1 MCVFHFKRLFELKRT
16 YVCQVLSFGDIKTYI
31 RFNIKETLWYK
42 TYVRLVYG
50 ESLRYK
56 NICQF

>member
-1 MCVFHFKRLFELKRT
+1 MCVFYFKRLFELKHT
-16 YVCQVLSFGDIKTYI
+16 YVYQALSLGDIKTYI
-31 RFNIKETLWYK
+31 RFNIKEVLWYK
-42 TYVRLVYG
+42 TYVRLVSG

>member
-1 MCVFHFKRLFELKRT
+1 MYVLCFKRLFRLKHT
-16 YVCQVLSFGDIKTYI
+16 YVYQALSLGDIKTYI
-31 RFNIKETLWYK
+31 RFNIKEILWYK

-50 ESLRYK
+50 ESPRYK

>member
-1 MCVFHFKRLFELKRT
+1 MYVFCFKRLFGLKLT
-16 YVCQVLSFGDIKTYI
+16 YVYQALSLGDIKIYI
-31 RFNIKETLWYK
+31 RFNIKEVLWYK
-42 TYVRLVYG
+42 TYVRLVSG

>member
-1 MCVFHFKRLFELKRT
+1 MCV
-16 YVCQVLSFGDIKTYI
+16 YQVLSLGDIKTYI
-31 RFNIKETLWYK
+31 RFDIKEVLWYK
-42 TYVRLVYG
+42 TYVRLVSG

>member
-1 MCVFHFKRLFELKRT
+1 M
-16 YVCQVLSFGDIKTYI
+16 YVYQALSLGDIKTYI